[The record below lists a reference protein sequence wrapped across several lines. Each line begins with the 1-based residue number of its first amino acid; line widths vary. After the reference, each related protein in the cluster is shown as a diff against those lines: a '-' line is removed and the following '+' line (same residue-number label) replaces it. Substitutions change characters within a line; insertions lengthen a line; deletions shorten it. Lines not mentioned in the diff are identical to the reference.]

1 MTPEQVHILVVDDQ
15 ADFAK
20 GLKRLIESEFPEV
33 KVQVAFCGDQALTVL
48 RRVPISLMITDLQMP
63 SMDGMELLKRALGDS
78 PELSAVVLTA
88 HGTIEI
94 AVEALK
100 AGAYDFLTKP
110 IEPESLFRV
119 VAKGLERSRLLD
131 ENRQLKDQLE
141 RHKERL
147 IGESLVMQ
155 RFKQSAAAVAQT
167 DYNVLI
173 LGESGTGK
181 ELAAAMVRDLSPRAD
196 KPFVTVNCTA
206 IPENL
211 LESELFGHVKGAFS
225 GADKDRDGLF
235 LKADTGTI
243 LLDEI
248 GDIPMETQAK
258 LLRVIQGGEIRPVGS
273 DKSRTV
279 DVRVIASTN
288 QDLVAK
294 IADKTFREDLFHRLN
309 VLTLNL
315 PPLRERKGDIPLLA
329 RYFLKKACAE
339 LGLSDKELDPAVIGH
354 LAAEEWSG
362 NVRELQ
368 NTMRKLA
375 VFGTGER
382 VAMDTVRMVGGN
394 GSSMPT
400 SGEELPPFKEAKNQ
414 MIDGFSLNY
423 IREAMDLAEGNVSK
437 AARISGLSRVAVQN
451 MLKRYGLST
460 DEFK

>member
-1 MTPEQVHILVVDDQ
+1 MTPEPVHILVVDDQ
-15 ADFAK
+15 VDFAK
-20 GLKRLIESEFPEV
+20 GLKRLIESEFPDV

-63 SMDGMELLKRALGDS
+63 AMDGMELLKRALGDS

-339 LGLSDKELDPAVIGH
+339 LGLPDKELDPAVIGH

-375 VFGTGER
+375 VFGTGEM
-382 VAMDTVRMVGGN
+382 VAMDVVRMVGGN
-394 GSSMPT
+394 GSSMPA
-400 SGEELPPFKEAKNQ
+400 SGGELPPFKEAKNQ

-460 DEFK
+460 GEFK